1 MPNPSSV
8 QSYARQFTRSRRP
21 PRTETRRGATPVAQ
35 LGSPLPPSPRAPQP
49 LDEGG
54 DDGEA
59 QEVDIAEAEAED
71 EDEGGDVVDITGEI
85 EDGNEDG
92 DEAAE
97 EGTSTQLQAG
107 FGACCRRNADSI
119 LLP

>member
-8 QSYARQFTRSRRP
+8 QGYARQFTRSRRA
-21 PRTETRRGATPVAQ
+21 PRTETRRGATPVLQ
-35 LGSPLPPSPRAPQP
+35 SGSPPPPSPRAPEP

-54 DDGEA
+54 DDGEV
-59 QEVDIAEAEAED
+59 QEIDNAVAEAED

-85 EDGNEDG
+85 EDGNGDG

-97 EGTSTQLQAG
+97 EGTSTRL
-107 FGACCRRNADSI
+107 SS
-119 LLP
+119 